1 MADAPKQTAKQ
12 RASFARADRLR
23 KEVAQN
29 LDPAERFV
37 ITKSGKAYP
46 IAADDAGIAAPE
58 YFKGAKLPD
67 FLKDARVYLTPR
79 GPVIARPERPE
90 EQWRARDRAQQT
102 AKKAE
107 AQRTT
112 EQKQDAQRKAAD
124 RQEKQQQTLE
134 RRNADQARKQ
144 DQQKTD
150 ERRRADQKQADQ
162 KKQDAAKLDAQRQ
175 EQQKQEAQKRAD
187 ERRAEAHVAA
197 QFKQQQ
203 ADQIAEH
210 RRQTARLRTQHREQS
225 TSLKSREGEAV
236 DRHRHD
242 IKTIDDRE
250 QQALKEF
257 DVKRRSLIGRA
268 VELVKGKAHFD
279 GRREEL
285 QKKFESDRLHKHRDL
300 EALKER
306 QFTALQEQRLKH
318 ARERLD
324 MMKTHR
330 QHRDETRQQQDRDR
344 PRLVAER
351 QRAVERNAEIER
363 GHKQEQTRER
373 GPELSR

>member
-1 MADAPKQTAKQ
+1 MAEGTKQTAKQ
-12 RASFARADRLR
+12 RASFARADRLK
-23 KEVAQN
+23 KEEAAKN
-29 LDPAERFV
+29 LDPAERLV
-37 ITKSGKAYP
+37 ITKSGRAYP
-46 IAADDAGIAAPE
+46 IAADDPGIPAPD
-58 YFKGAKLPD
+58 YFKGAKLPEM
-67 FLKDARVYLTPR
+67 LKDARVYQTER
-79 GPVIARPERPE
+79 GPVIARPERPD
-90 EQWRARDRAQQT
+90 EQWQARDRAQQT
-102 AKKAE
+102 TKKAE
-107 AQRTT
+107 AQRT
-112 EQKQDAQRKAAD
+112 
-124 RQEKQQQTLE
+124 
-134 RRNADQARKQ
+134 
-144 DQQKTD
+144 
-150 ERRRADQKQADQ
+150 ADQKRDTERKAETAKRDAGRKAEDQKALEKRKAEQKREADQ
-162 KKQDAAKLDAQRQ
+162 KAQQQKQDAAKLEAARQ
-175 EQQKQEAQKRAD
+175 EQRKQEAQKRAE
-187 ERRAEAHVAA
+187 ERRAEAHVLA

-225 TSLKSREGEAV
+225 TSLKGREGEAI

-257 DVKRRSLIGRA
+257 DVKRRSLTGRA
-268 VELVKGKAHFD
+268 AELVRGKAHFD
-279 GRREEL
+279 GRREEM

-306 QFTALQEQRLKH
+306 QFTAQQEQRLKH

>member
-1 MADAPKQTAKQ
+1 MAEGTKQTAKQ
-12 RASFARADRLR
+12 RASYARADRLK
-23 KEVAQN
+23 KEEAAQN

-37 ITKSGKAYP
+37 VTKSGKAYP
-46 IAADDAGIAAPE
+46 IAADDPGIAAPE

-79 GPVIARPERPE
+79 GPVIARPERPD
-90 EQWRARDRAQQT
+90 EQWQARDRAQQT

-107 AQRTT
+107 AQRGA
-112 EQKQDAQRKAAD
+112 EQKRDAERKAETAKRD
-124 RQEKQQQTLE
+124 TGRKAEDQKALEK
-134 RRNADQARKQ
+134 RKAE
-144 DQQKTD
+144 QKR
-150 ERRRADQKQADQ
+150 EADQKTQQ
-162 KKQDAAKLDAQRQ
+162 QKQDAAKLEAQR
-175 EQQKQEAQKRAD
+175 KQEAQKRAE
-187 ERRAEAHVAA
+187 ERRAEAHVLA

-225 TSLKSREGEAV
+225 TSLKGREGEAV

-257 DVKRRSLIGRA
+257 DVKRRSLTGRA
-268 VELVKGKAHFD
+268 AELVRGKAHFD
-279 GRREEL
+279 GRREEM

-330 QHRDETRQQQDRDR
+330 QHRDETQQQHERDR